1 MNNVKDFYEKNA
13 EKFSDTRFCLWDVVL
28 NFSNKFKKSDYVCDA
43 GCGNGKNIKYLQE
56 KCEIIGFDNCE
67 SLVKIC
73 LEKGYYVSQ
82 RNVLFTE
89 YLSNTFDYVICIAV
103 IHHLDSEEKH
113 ITAIHE
119 LMRILKKDGEL
130 LITMWAYESDIYS
143 AKKKFILGHNYIN
156 FGKSSEERY
165 YYIYDKNNLEVMLKK
180 LNYSSRFWWERGN
193 WNIII
198 KKNK

>member
-1 MNNVKDFYEKNA
+1 
-13 EKFSDTRFCLWDVVL
+13 
-28 NFSNKFKKSDYVCDA
+28 
-43 GCGNGKNIKYLQE
+43 
-56 KCEIIGFDNCE
+56 
-67 SLVKIC
+67 
-73 LEKGYYVSQ
+73 
-82 RNVLFTE
+82 
-89 YLSNTFDYVICIAV
+89 
-103 IHHLDSEEKH
+103 
-113 ITAIHE
+113 
-119 LMRILKKDGEL
+119 
-130 LITMWAYESDIYS
+130 MWAYESDIYS